1 LTQKNSKIIK
11 KALIDLLIQR
21 KNISCRKTA
30 EAIILSGEVLVDG
43 IVIDKPKTLIN
54 IDSEIV
60 IKEKNLYVS
69 RGAIKLA
76 QAVEDFKIDI
86 KGKNCIDFGASS
98 GGFTD
103 FMLKNGASKIIAID
117 VGYGQF
123 DWKLRNNKN
132 IFLFERTNIK
142 NIKPEELP
150 FLADFAVADLSFIS
164 IRNIFIKIYNL
175 TNSNANFLLLIKP
188 QFELEKDLVENKG
201 VIKDIN
207 LHIKV
212 LNDVINY
219 FNEFEGVD
227 ILGLNFSKIKGAKG
241 NIEYWIYLKK
251 INNTIKEKNI
261 NYDKIVKDIA
271 LKSHEFFK

>member
-1 LTQKNSKIIK
+1 MTQKNSKIIK

>member
-142 NIKPEELP
+142 NIKPEESP

>member
-1 LTQKNSKIIK
+1 MTQKNSKIIK

-142 NIKPEELP
+142 NIKPEESP